1 MSEHGLR
8 QPRTVRGTATPCRRM
23 IARAP
28 LVYGCIKSEPIFT
41 IAGPAAISGCC
52 SAESSDAGPAPT
64 NSKTSNNNGV
74 YGVARWFDAAACGGV
89 APRSFDSTVPIE
101 NMALSTVIDGNAC
114 ARRVARVGVCLS
126 FRGQWWQCWQCEKM
140 GVDLVVQPRE
150 QAGYLQRSEC
160 ESIFRHIQIKRMLPP
175 LIKHCMS

>member
-28 LVYGCIKSEPIFT
+28 LLYGCIKSEPIFT

-89 APRSFDSTVPIE
+89 APSNFDSTVPIE
-101 NMALSTVIDGNAC
+101 NMVVLYQPLLMETLVRGVLRVSAC
-114 ARRVARVGVCLS
+114 RRVPVFSWAMV
-126 FRGQWWQCWQCEKM
+126 
-140 GVDLVVQPRE
+140 
-150 QAGYLQRSEC
+150 A
-160 ESIFRHIQIKRMLPP
+160 MLA
-175 LIKHCMS
+175 M